1 MSKPRAAARESL
13 RCMIPR
19 IVYPQFFGLN
29 KLPFRLRP
37 DAEFV
42 YAGSEYAR
50 ARTKLKGGLKERLR
64 VLLLLGN
71 PGLGKTLLL
80 DDALQTLETDWTLCR
95 IKQPRISAKE
105 LLEALILQVGSSIG
119 GEAIRSGSYAE
130 LLVSIDAIGAR
141 NLTPLLIVDDAHLMP
156 PTTATALAEILA
168 RAPNLRIVLSGRPG
182 MGLEEMAVRYLGGEL
197 TRIVELAPLSQSET
211 KAYIDHR
218 LSVAGSGNREIISAE
233 AYLAIYQHTLGAP
246 RLINVLCDAALHSA
260 CLRASGQLSSAEVL
274 LATQDARW
282 PEAVARD
289 RAGGVRE
296 SSDASPDLVIAQLV
310 VSVGEKTMSTWPLRS
325 GRVSIGRAPDNEFRL
340 DARSISRHH
349 CQVTTVDTVSII
361 EDLESVN
368 GISVNGKMTKRHV
381 LQHADQIQLGD
392 HTLTYLLS

>member
-1 MSKPRAAARESL
+1 
-13 RCMIPR
+13 MIPR

-37 DAEFV
+37 DAEFA
-42 YAGSEYAR
+42 YAGPEYAR
-50 ARTKLKGGLKERLR
+50 ARTKLKGGLKEPQR

-71 PGLGKTLLL
+71 PGLGKTMLLE
-80 DDALQTLETDWTLCR
+80 DALQTLDPDWTLCR
-95 IKQPRISAKE
+95 VKQPRISAKE
-105 LLEALILQVGSSIG
+105 LLEALILQVGASIG
-119 GEAIRSGSYAE
+119 GEGIRLGSYAE

-141 NLTPLLIVDDAHLMP
+141 NFTPLLIVDDAHLMP
-156 PTTATALAEILA
+156 STTATGLTEILA

-182 MGLEEMAVRYLGGEL
+182 MGLEEMAVRHLGSEL

-218 LSVAGSGNREIISAE
+218 LSIAGSGNRELISAE
-233 AYLAIYQHTLGAP
+233 AYAVIYQHTLGAP

-289 RAGGVRE
+289 RAGGSVTAAPTDGRE
-296 SSDASPDLVIAQLV
+296 SGDPDSEDLVIARLV
-310 VSVGEKTMSTWPLRS
+310 VSVGEKTLSTWRLRS
-325 GRVSIGRAPDNEFRL
+325 GRASIGRAPDNEFRL
-340 DARSISRHH
+340 DARFISRHH
-349 CQVTTVDTVSII
+349 CQVTTVDTVSTI
-361 EDLESVN
+361 EDLGSAN
-368 GISVNGKMTKRHV
+368 GMSVNGKSTKRHV